1 MSYDINQSLERME
14 RNLQDIDS
22 AKKQVE
28 KTIASSKELTKS
40 VLQNLDEMKT
50 IIVELESSRQK
61 LKNWQELLEENKHI
75 QSDQLK
81 ETLEQIK
88 QRFED
93 IISLFQKQ
101 SNETTENFED
111 KCNTI
116 VANFTDISID
126 LKLKTE
132 DILKVKS
139 ELINTTEE
147 MQHIIKNELNN
158 FNNEI
163 IKNNKQIEE
172 KLHQVKSDIKT
183 NRILMIAGIILIP
196 IILIICQLNIIA
208 I

>member
-1 MSYDINQSLERME
+1 MPYDINQSLERME

-28 KTIASSKELTKS
+28 NTIASNKELTKS
-40 VLQNLDEMKT
+40 FLQNLDELKAV
-50 IIVELESSRQK
+50 IVEIESCRQK
-61 LKNWQELLEENKHI
+61 LQKLQEFLEEDQHT
-75 QSDQLK
+75 QSTQLK

-88 QRFED
+88 KRFED

-101 SNETTENFED
+101 SKETTENFEN

-116 VANFTDISID
+116 VANFKDISID

-132 DILKVKS
+132 DILKVKN
-139 ELINTTEE
+139 ELIKTTEE
-147 MQHIIKNELNN
+147 MQPIIKNELNN

-172 KLHQVKSDIKT
+172 KLQQVQSNIKT
-183 NRILMIAGIILIP
+183 NRILMITGITLISA
-196 IILIICQLNIIA
+196 LLLCQFNVITI
-208 I
+208 